1 MSLIHRI
8 SAMAF
13 CAAATGGIAASGC
26 GTEDPASGSAS
37 TSSVTVEH
45 LDLGDGVQLDLMH
58 DDVSGVLGMAMQGPE
73 SAKARVSALAEVTG
87 GVSDIYRA
95 ALPATEVPAAV
106 AAFDLKTREAT
117 EILTRAANMPQN
129 LKQLEPAA
137 TTALDT
143 VSKSASSFPGQ
154 FCNTSSINASQAI
167 SGWYGLVN
175 GCYTNRTND
184 WTAQLDTV
192 RQGFAA
198 LEMQVGT
205 ANLQSYWWNSSTA
218 AWVKYH
224 DIAIPQGYNNW
235 VRLWQSNAMA
245 AYYQFRVVGAG
256 GDTYHVAIQSAET
269 PIDVMAN
276 KNATGTQRF
285 RIRCG
290 LTNPQGGVSDFYIDN
305 KCLNQSNPKPDV
317 NGRDQPTHDQAYGQ
331 CQLLAI
337 SKPGYVANT
346 NAVSFQALPNTAGCK
361 I

>member
-8 SAMAF
+8 SAFAF
-13 CAAATGGIAASGC
+13 CAAATAGIAASGC
-26 GTEDPASGSAS
+26 GTENPAESSAS

-58 DDVSGVLGMAMQGPE
+58 DDVSGLMGMAVQGPE
-73 SAKARVSALAEVTG
+73 SAKTRVVALAEVQG
-87 GVSDIYRA
+87 GVSEIYRA
-95 ALPATEVPAAV
+95 ALPKSDVPATV
-106 AAFDLKTREAT
+106 TAFDLRTHEASQ
-117 EILTRAANMPQN
+117 ILADANNMPQN
-129 LKQLEPAA
+129 MKPLEPAGTLA
-137 TTALDT
+137 FDS

-154 FCNTSSINASQAI
+154 FCGGSGISSSFAI
-167 SGWYGLVN
+167 SGWYGRVD
-175 GCYTNRTND
+175 GCYTNRTSD

-192 RQGFAA
+192 RQGYAA

-218 AWVKYH
+218 AWVKVH

-235 VRLWQSNAMA
+235 VRLWQTNAVA
-245 AYYQFRVVGAG
+245 AYYQFRVVGAA

-276 KNATGTQRF
+276 KNPTMTQKF

-290 LTNPQGGVSDFYIDN
+290 LTSPGGAVSDFYIDN
-305 KCLNQSNPKPDV
+305 KCLNQSSPKPDA
-317 NGRDQPTHDQAYGQ
+317 NGRDQPTHDQAFGQ

-337 SKPGYVANT
+337 SKPGYVATTAN
-346 NAVSFQALPNTAGCK
+346 VSFQALPNTAGCR